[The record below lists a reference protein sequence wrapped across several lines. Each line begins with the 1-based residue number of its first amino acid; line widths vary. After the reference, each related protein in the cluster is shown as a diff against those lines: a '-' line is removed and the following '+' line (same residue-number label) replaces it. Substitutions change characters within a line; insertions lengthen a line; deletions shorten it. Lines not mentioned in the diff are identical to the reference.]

1 MTGQVSLS
9 GSWIAGP
16 VYVMGSSYEVP
27 FSRTRLSEARV
38 GVYSLNTVLLRSYFS
53 L

>member
-1 MTGQVSLS
+1 MPDGSGVTVSD
-9 GSWIAGP
+9 SWIAGP

-27 FSRTRLSEARV
+27 FSRTPLSEALQTHVR
-38 GVYSLNTVLLRSYFS
+38 LIRSYFS